1 MPMRFGML
9 VIPILV
15 SSLAACDVEG
25 GSDVANIRFD
35 GARYQGGSTIG
46 YRIEGNDLASA
57 GRATDVRARVDG
69 DAVFSLNGVD
79 PEDAVVMNSATSESE
94 YLIFFRQ
101 GVVAAEVP
109 FSEGIP
115 GLCSYLEDAP
125 PGGCP

>member
-1 MPMRFGML
+1 MRLGMS
-9 VIPILV
+9 VIAVFTSI
-15 SSLAACDVEG
+15 LAACDVEG
-25 GSDVANIRFD
+25 GSDVANITFD
-35 GARYQGGSTIG
+35 GTRYQGGSAIG
-46 YRIEGNDLASA
+46 YRIEGSDLASA
-57 GRATDVRARVDG
+57 GRATDVRAQVDG

-94 YLIFFRQ
+94 YLLFFRE
-101 GVVAAEVP
+101 GVEAAEVP